1 MLAELYAQ
9 VLGDAG
15 YSTSVTTVK
24 NRELYEPSLEK
35 GEIDV
40 VPEYAATLAEFL
52 NAKVNGADKAQ
63 AEPVAS
69 GDVEATVS
77 ALKQL
82 AEPLGLTVLPAGKA
96 VDQNA
101 FAVSKE
107 FADKNSLKTLS
118 DLGKS
123 KLKVKIAAGDE
134 CEVRPFCAP
143 GLKKTYGIDVTGID
157 PKGVG
162 TPVSK
167 QAVRDG
173 KVQLVLTT
181 TTDAV
186 LDGLVF
192 LEDDKKLQNA
202 DNVLPVLNAQDAGDP
217 EIANALG
224 RITAALTTED
234 LAELNRK
241 VDAERGQAGRCGQGV
256 SGVEEPDQEVA
267 SIREVRE
274 ILASPEISATRRS
287 LRTRKRVRAEWL
299 RRALGGR
306 EVTGGEQIPGRL
318 PKWPAHTVNFRPCH
332 VDATAIRRLSTESCR
347 PPWWRVCRSSVPPAP
362 GCWPNPWPCA
372 AWWPPWRPPPSPARI

>member
-1 MLAELYAQ
+1 MSRTSRIAGAVVGMVALAGSLAACGGDSLEKEKGGSGSSAGDGKKGSLVVGSASFTESKVLAELYAQ
-9 VLGDAG
+9 ILGDAG
-15 YSTSVTTVK
+15 YSTSITTVK

-40 VPEYAATLAEFL
+40 VPEYAATIAEFL
-52 NAKVNGADKAQ
+52 NAKVNGAEKAQ
-63 AEPVAS
+63 AAPVAS
-69 GDVEATVS
+69 GDAAATVA
-77 ALKQL
+77 ALEKL
-82 AEPLGLTVLPAGKA
+82 AGPLGLKVLPAGKA

-107 FADKNSLKTLS
+107 FAEKNNLTTLS

-123 KLKVKIAAGDE
+123 KIKVKIAAGDE

-162 TPVSK
+162 TPQSK

-202 DNVLPVLNAQDAGDP
+202 DNVLPVLNAADAGAP
-217 EIANALG
+217 EIAEALG
-224 RITAALTTED
+224 KLTSALTTED
-234 LAELNRK
+234 LAELNLK
-241 VDAERGQAGRCGQGV
+241 VDAERAK
-256 SGVEEPDQEVA
+256 PTDVA
-267 SIREVRE
+267 KEY
-274 ILASPEISATRRS
+274 L
-287 LRTRKRVRAEWL
+287 
-299 RRALGGR
+299 
-306 EVTGGEQIPGRL
+306 
-318 PKWPAHTVNFRPCH
+318 
-332 VDATAIRRLSTESCR
+332 ESK
-347 PPWWRVCRSSVPPAP
+347 
-362 GCWPNPWPCA
+362 GL
-372 AWWPPWRPPPSPARI
+372 IGK

>member
-1 MLAELYAQ
+1 MSRTSRIAGAVVGMVALAGSLAACGGDSLEKEKGGSGSSAGDGKKGSLVVGSASFTESKVLAELYAQ
-9 VLGDAG
+9 ILGDAG

-52 NAKVNGADKAQ
+52 NAKVNGAKKAQ
-63 AEPVAS
+63 AGPVAS
-69 GDVEATVS
+69 SDAAATVA
-77 ALKQL
+77 ALEKL
-82 AEPLGLTVLPAGKA
+82 AGPLGLKVLPAGKA

-107 FADKNSLKTLS
+107 FAEKNNLTTLS

-123 KLKVKIAAGDE
+123 KIKVKIAAGDE

-162 TPVSK
+162 TPQSK

-202 DNVLPVLNAQDAGDP
+202 DNVLPVLNAADAGAP
-217 EIANALG
+217 EIADALG
-224 RITAALTTED
+224 KLTSTLTTED

-241 VDAERGQAGRCGQGV
+241 VDAERAK
-256 SGVEEPDQEVA
+256 PTDVA
-267 SIREVRE
+267 KEY
-274 ILASPEISATRRS
+274 L
-287 LRTRKRVRAEWL
+287 
-299 RRALGGR
+299 
-306 EVTGGEQIPGRL
+306 
-318 PKWPAHTVNFRPCH
+318 
-332 VDATAIRRLSTESCR
+332 ESK
-347 PPWWRVCRSSVPPAP
+347 
-362 GCWPNPWPCA
+362 GL
-372 AWWPPWRPPPSPARI
+372 IKK

>member
-1 MLAELYAQ
+1 MSRTSRIAGAVVGMVALAGSLAACGGDSLEKEKGGSGSSAGDGKKGSLVVGSASFTESKVLAELYAQ
-9 VLGDAG
+9 ILGDAG
-15 YSTSVTTVK
+15 YSTSITTVK

-40 VPEYAATLAEFL
+40 VPEYAATIAEFL
-52 NAKVNGADKAQ
+52 NAKVNGAKEAQ
-63 AEPVAS
+63 AAPVAS
-69 GDVEATVS
+69 GDAGATVA
-77 ALKQL
+77 ALEKL
-82 AEPLGLTVLPAGKA
+82 AGPLGLKVLPAGKA

-107 FADKNSLKTLS
+107 FAEKNNLTTLS
-118 DLGKS
+118 DLGKA
-123 KLKVKIAAGDE
+123 KIKVKIAAGDE

-162 TPVSK
+162 TPQSK

-202 DNVLPVLNAQDAGDP
+202 DNVLPVLNAADAGAP
-217 EIANALG
+217 EIAEALG
-224 RITAALTTED
+224 KITSALTTED

-241 VDAERGQAGRCGQGV
+241 VDAERAK
-256 SGVEEPDQEVA
+256 PADVA
-267 SIREVRE
+267 KEY
-274 ILASPEISATRRS
+274 L
-287 LRTRKRVRAEWL
+287 
-299 RRALGGR
+299 
-306 EVTGGEQIPGRL
+306 
-318 PKWPAHTVNFRPCH
+318 
-332 VDATAIRRLSTESCR
+332 ESK
-347 PPWWRVCRSSVPPAP
+347 
-362 GCWPNPWPCA
+362 GL
-372 AWWPPWRPPPSPARI
+372 IKK

>member
-1 MLAELYAQ
+1 MSRTSRIAGAVIGMVALAGSLAACGGDSLEKEKGGSGSSAGDGKKGSLVVGSASFTESKVLAELYAQ
-9 VLGDAG
+9 ILGDAG
-15 YSTSVTTVK
+15 YSTSITTVK

-40 VPEYAATLAEFL
+40 VPEYAATIAEFL
-52 NAKVNGADKAQ
+52 NAKVNGADEAQ
-63 AEPVAS
+63 AKPVAS
-69 GDVEATVS
+69 GDAGATVS

-107 FADKNSLKTLS
+107 FAEKNSLKTLS

-123 KLKVKIAAGDE
+123 KIKVKIAAGDE

-162 TPVSK
+162 TPQSK

-202 DNVLPVLNAQDAGDP
+202 DNVLPVLNAKDAGAP
-217 EIANALG
+217 EIAAALG
-224 RITAALTTED
+224 KLTAALTTED

-241 VDAERGQAGRCGQGV
+241 VDAERAKPG
-256 SGVEEPDQEVA
+256 DVA
-267 SIREVRE
+267 KEY
-274 ILASPEISATRRS
+274 L
-287 LRTRKRVRAEWL
+287 
-299 RRALGGR
+299 
-306 EVTGGEQIPGRL
+306 
-318 PKWPAHTVNFRPCH
+318 
-332 VDATAIRRLSTESCR
+332 ESKDL
-347 PPWWRVCRSSVPPAP
+347 
-362 GCWPNPWPCA
+362 
-372 AWWPPWRPPPSPARI
+372 IKK